1 MSVYTMKP
9 GTIVNAIFNGCH
21 CYARIIDEGK
31 KWGEPF
37 YDIILI
43 SPCVTERGTIPEGT
57 RTWVWP
63 EMISPASAEAG
74 ELTHEPHAALH

>member
-1 MSVYTMKP
+1 MRPYKP

-21 CYARIIDEGK
+21 CYARIIDEGM

-37 YDIILI
+37 YDVVLL

-57 RTWVWP
+57 KTWVWP
-63 EMISPASAEAG
+63 EMISPVSTVNQFHPESQASY
-74 ELTHEPHAALH
+74 LH